1 MVLSDTAI
9 DLAGTFPSNVLIV
22 YAWTRMLRMRSPALF
37 FVVLLAL
44 SAVVVLGRN
53 GVGSIARLAF
63 VVIGFGVVPFAFSS
77 DSPLRKALVIA
88 LMNAMIVVAEAVSI
102 AAWYAVVGLDITDYD
117 VVRSHMGAFVCT
129 HILHLLVLTALFSG
143 FHAALGR
150 FDRTGAVDMRG
161 FVWFPVIQAV
171 LLGAALASGVY
182 VHRGSE
188 VLFFGMTALSA
199 VCLATDRALF
209 SAMRRHAR
217 KRREDQRA
225 VFLRRRLDR
234 YLELSLPFVAEVERT
249 ARFRHD
255 VRNHVQTILVLSERG
270 ERVRAQEHL
279 AALRACLDEP
289 SSLASPPFSHR
300 G

>member
-1 MVLSDTAI
+1 
-9 DLAGTFPSNVLIV
+9 
-22 YAWTRMLRMRSPALF
+22 MLRMRSPALF

-44 SAVVVLGRN
+44 IAVVVLGRN

-77 DSPLRKALVIA
+77 DRPLRKLLVIA

-161 FVWFPVIQAV
+161 FVWFPVIRARWSKIHGHFPAWR
-171 LLGAALASGVY
+171 GAGFWRVRSS
-182 VHRGSE
+182 R
-188 VLFFGMTALSA
+188 FRSA
-199 VCLATDRALF
+199 
-209 SAMRRHAR
+209 
-217 KRREDQRA
+217 
-225 VFLRRRLDR
+225 FLRNDGVVGSVPCHRSRLVFGD
-234 YLELSLPFVAEVERT
+234 E
-249 ARFRHD
+249 
-255 VRNHVQTILVLSERG
+255 
-270 ERVRAQEHL
+270 
-279 AALRACLDEP
+279 AACEE
-289 SSLASPPFSHR
+289 AS
-300 G
+300 